1 MTFLRRLLRALDLF
15 AAQYSQQRAILTQ
28 RANDAQAAY
37 DAACA
42 RGDTRAQHTTLKALQ
57 DATHALMR
65 AEVGR

>member
-1 MTFLRRLLRALDLF
+1 MTFLRFRRTFDPFGYYRAQKL
-15 AAQYSQQRAILTQ
+15 AILSQ
-28 RANDAQAAY
+28 EAANAREAY